1 LYLILLGPP
10 GTGKGTQADLLA
22 ERLGW
27 PHISTG
33 EMLRQAVREG
43 TDLGKKAK
51 SYMDEGQLVP
61 DQLITEMLLERISQL
76 DSQGGLILDGYPR
89 NLGQAEALDKALA
102 ARGRSI
108 DKALYIGASDNE
120 LVARLGGRWL
130 CRECGAVYH
139 ERHSPPAQPGRCD
152 RCGGQLY
159 QRDDDRP
166 ETVRRRLELQ
176 RPPEELLEHYRRA
189 GKLVEVDGEQDMR
202 AVTRSLLA
210 AVGTGESA

>member
-1 LYLILLGPP
+1 
-10 GTGKGTQADLLA
+10 
-22 ERLGW
+22 
-27 PHISTG
+27 
-33 EMLRQAVREG
+33 MLRQAVREG

>member
-1 LYLILLGPP
+1 MYLIVLGPP

-22 ERLGW
+22 KKLGW

-51 SYMDEGQLVP
+51 DYMDEGQLVP
-61 DQLITEMLLERISQL
+61 DQLITEMLLERISRP
-76 DSQGGLILDGYPR
+76 DSQEGFILDGYPR
-89 NLGQAEALDKALA
+89 NLGQAQALDKALA

-120 LVARLGGRWL
+120 IVARLGGRWL
-130 CRECGAVYH
+130 CRDCGAVYH
-139 ERHSPPAQPGRCD
+139 ERHSPPAHPGRCD

-166 ETVRRRLELQ
+166 KTVRRRLELQ
-176 RPPEELLEHYRRA
+176 RPPEDMLEHYRRA
-189 GKLVEVDGEQDMR
+189 GKLAEVDGEQDMQ
-202 AVTRSLLA
+202 AVTSGLLA
-210 AVGTGESA
+210 AVRAGEQA

>member
-1 LYLILLGPP
+1 LYLIVLGPP
-10 GTGKGTQADLLA
+10 GTGKGTQAALLA
-22 ERLGW
+22 EKLGW

-43 TDLGKKAK
+43 TELGKKAEI
-51 SYMDEGQLVP
+51 YMNEGQLAP
-61 DQLITEMLLERISQL
+61 DQLITEMLLERISQP
-76 DSQGGLILDGYPR
+76 DSQEGVILDGYPR
-89 NLGQAEALDKALA
+89 NLGQAEALDEALA

-108 DKALYIGASDNE
+108 DRALYISASDDE
-120 LVARLGGRWL
+120 IVARLGGRWL

-139 ERHSPPAQPGRCD
+139 ERHSPPAQSGRCD

-176 RPPEELLEHYRRA
+176 RPPQDLLEHYRRVDR
-189 GKLVEVDGEQDMR
+189 LVEVNGEQDMQ
-202 AVTRSLLA
+202 AVTRDLLA
-210 AVGTGESA
+210 AIGAGE

>member
-22 ERLGW
+22 EKLGW

-43 TDLGKKAK
+43 TDLGEKAK

-61 DQLITEMLLERISQL
+61 DQLITEMLLERISQP
-76 DSQGGLILDGYPR
+76 DSQRGLILDGYPR

-108 DKALYIGASDNE
+108 DKALYIGASDEE

-210 AVGTGESA
+210 AVGSEESA